1 MKSKSDIKIKY
12 GDNIID
18 EIENRLA
25 KELSNSINI
34 NIMNTILNM
43 IPEGKKYL
51 LTLVDETSDKETQVI
66 LLMKKYSIIEDDLE
80 FLEII
85 KSKIREYNIDIILK
99 NN

>member
-1 MKSKSDIKIKY
+1 MKSKSDLKIKY

-18 EIENRLA
+18 EMENRLA
-25 KELSNSINI
+25 KEISNSINK

-51 LTLVDETSDKETQVI
+51 LTLVDENSDKESQVI
-66 LLMKKYSIIEDDLE
+66 LLMKKYGIIEDDLE
-80 FLEII
+80 FLEIV

>member
-1 MKSKSDIKIKY
+1 MKSKSDLKIKY

-18 EIENRLA
+18 EMENRLA
-25 KELSNSINI
+25 KEISNSINK

-51 LTLVDETSDKETQVI
+51 LTLVDENSDKESQVI

-80 FLEII
+80 FLEIV